1 MKEPQYRAMHRIE
14 KVIPGIEMA
23 RSYQR
28 RWLRADPIVGITFFT
43 KPVP

>member
-14 KVIPGIEMA
+14 VA